1 MLLQCLSMKNKAE
14 VMKEELRAR
23 IVDSGS
29 VDLPR
34 KLELVDTLQR
44 LGLDYHYGKE
54 INDLLCGI
62 HDAGDEA
69 RVPANFLLFIVS
81 RNYPHGQCLVLTE
94 RRRVLRAVAPV
105 QTVLRREHHRRRLPA
120 RPQAS
125 RHAPH

>member
-69 RVPANFLLFIVS
+69 RDLHTAALRFYLL
-81 RNYPHGQCLVLTE
+81 RK
-94 RRRVLRAVAPV
+94 
-105 QTVLRREHHRRRLPA
+105 
-120 RPQAS
+120 
-125 RHAPH
+125 

>member
-1 MLLQCLSMKNKAE
+1 MLLQCLSMKNKAD
-14 VMKEELRAR
+14 VMKEELRAT

-69 RVPANFLLFIVS
+69 HDLHTAALRFYLLRKQGLNVS
-81 RNYPHGQCLVLTE
+81 PGITNIIRISETWVGE
-94 RRRVLRAVAPV
+94 IF
-105 QTVLRREHHRRRLPA
+105 
-120 RPQAS
+120 
-125 RHAPH
+125 